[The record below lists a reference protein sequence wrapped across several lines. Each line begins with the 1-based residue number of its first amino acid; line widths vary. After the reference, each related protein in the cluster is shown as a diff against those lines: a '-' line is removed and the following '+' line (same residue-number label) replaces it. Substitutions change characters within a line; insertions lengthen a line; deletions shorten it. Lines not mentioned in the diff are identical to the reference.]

1 MKLSFLF
8 AATSITPSC
17 DKVVDELSG
26 GTESISR
33 TRRLAPTSSIRV
45 RSNDNNEDTSL
56 DYFGRFRNA
65 ELQKAYILSCLK
77 QKSPLSFVSLTALI
91 AGWAIAET
99 TAALSLYS
107 GEGSKE
113 LGFAISSFVSIGLCL
128 FFCFCIYFLSRGKN
142 ITKSEKIQY
151 YHSYLQ
157 VCFILSVT
165 WLFILK
171 LIEQN
176 VFNAAA
182 CRPRFS
188 TQFTPPS
195 TTTTTT
201 FPPPTA
207 TFPPATNF
215 SLPKNC
221 AQPDS
226 FEAIVSFPMII
237 MLSFSPFLMMVI
249 LYEPRLYL
257 LLACEVVLGPLM
269 VYSMRSIIYNT
280 IPVIIL
286 LCIVAVLLIE
296 LHFQRTNTF
305 LSNRKLQTVLEERE
319 KNADA
324 IHATEMRHM
333 IGNVAHDLK
342 TVREPSLYF
351 LPLIV

>member
-17 DKVVDELSG
+17 DKVIDELSG

-56 DYFGRFRNA
+56 DYFGRFRNV

-91 AGWAIAET
+91 TGWAIAET

-107 GEGSKE
+107 GEGNKE

-128 FFCFCIYFLSRGKN
+128 FFCLCIYVLSRRKN
-142 ITKSEKIQY
+142 HVTHSEKIQY

-176 VFNAAA
+176 VFQAAS
-182 CRPRFS
+182 CIPRFR
-188 TQFTPPS
+188 TQIS

-201 FPPPTA
+201 ST
-207 TFPPATNF
+207 TTTYPPATNF
-215 SLPKNC
+215 SPPTFKNC

-269 VYSMRSIIYNT
+269 VYSMQSVIYNT

-305 LSNRKLQTVLEERE
+305 LSNRRLQTVLEERE

-342 TVREPSLYF
+342 TVRQRSF
-351 LPLIV
+351 IH

>member
-1 MKLSFLF
+1 MFKT
-8 AATSITPSC
+8 ASC
-17 DKVVDELSG
+17 
-26 GTESISR
+26 IPQFR
-33 TRRLAPTSSIRV
+33 TQI
-45 RSNDNNEDTSL
+45 
-56 DYFGRFRNA
+56 
-65 ELQKAYILSCLK
+65 
-77 QKSPLSFVSLTALI
+77 
-91 AGWAIAET
+91 
-99 TAALSLYS
+99 
-107 GEGSKE
+107 
-113 LGFAISSFVSIGLCL
+113 
-128 FFCFCIYFLSRGKN
+128 
-142 ITKSEKIQY
+142 
-151 YHSYLQ
+151 
-157 VCFILSVT
+157 
-165 WLFILK
+165 
-171 LIEQN
+171 
-176 VFNAAA
+176 
-182 CRPRFS
+182 
-188 TQFTPPS
+188 S

-201 FPPPTA
+201 ST
-207 TFPPATNF
+207 TITYPPATNF
-215 SLPKNC
+215 SPPTFKNC

-269 VYSMRSIIYNT
+269 VYSMQSVIYNT

-342 TVREPSLYF
+342 TVRQRSF
-351 LPLIV
+351 IH